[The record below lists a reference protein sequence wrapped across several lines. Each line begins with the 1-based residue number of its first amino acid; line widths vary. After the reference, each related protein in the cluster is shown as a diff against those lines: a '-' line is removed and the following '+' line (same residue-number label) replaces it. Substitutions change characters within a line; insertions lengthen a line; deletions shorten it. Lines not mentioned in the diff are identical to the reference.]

1 MEEEEPTMTIN
12 DVIQEEEESTA
23 MVLGGLERSFL
34 EKCTYS
40 EGYLPRQALY
50 LCETCYQTTK
60 KWAGICYACS
70 ETCHADH
77 DIIELH
83 TKRNFRCDCG
93 NERFN
98 GVSVCQLCEEK
109 DPENCKNEYNH
120 NFEGLFCNCNR
131 PYPDPEYAGNE
142 EMVQCTVC
150 EDWFHLEHMG
160 MPEDFKLS
168 ESILE
173 TVCNKCVEKHPFL
186 WLYYY
191 SQKKLE
197 LKENEEEN
205 EERPA
210 KRPRSDDSVPPTNYT
225 AETSACRIPSVLSC
239 CGVDKLDVPRY
250 EISKLEVNGF
260 KFPSPLFWQNNWRTE
275 TLCSCDSCKSM
286 LMCRGIIFLLD
297 EKDSVSEYMN
307 VGLTRFRAFV
317 EEREEEDKR
326 MLLQLPRPQA
336 IEFAHSV
343 NHFKAALGQ
352 FLASE
357 SRNGVITKAAVT
369 RFFED
374 FRRNLE
380 DR

>member
-1 MEEEEPTMTIN
+1 MEEEEPTLTIN

-23 MVLGGLERSFL
+23 MVLGGLEQSFL

-40 EGYLPRQALY
+40 KGYLPRQALY
-50 LCETCYQTTK
+50 FCETCYQTTK
-60 KWAGICYACS
+60 RRAGICYACS
-70 ETCHADH
+70 ETCHVDH

-98 GVSVCQLCEEK
+98 GISTCQLSEQK
-109 DPENCKNEYNH
+109 DPENVKNEYNH

-131 PYPDPEYAGNE
+131 PYPDPDYSGNE
-142 EMVQCTVC
+142 EMFQCIVC
-150 EDWFHLEHMG
+150 EDWFHLEHIG
-160 MPEDFKLS
+160 LS
-168 ESILE
+168 NDSKVDENILE
-173 TVCNKCVEKHPFL
+173 TICNKCVEKHPFL

-197 LKENEEEN
+197 LKENEEDN
-205 EERPA
+205 EECPS
-210 KRPRSDDSVPPTNYT
+210 KRLRLDDFISSNNST
-225 AETSACRIPSVLSC
+225 AEVEACRVPSILSS
-239 CGVDKLDVPRY
+239 CGVDKLDVSKD
-250 EISKLEVNGF
+250 EISKLKVNGF
-260 KFPSPLFWQNNWRTE
+260 KFPSALFWQNDWRTE
-275 TLCSCDSCKSM
+275 TLCSCDTCKIM
-286 LMCRGIIFLLD
+286 LKERGLIFLLD
-297 EKDSVSEYMN
+297 SKDSVSDYMD

-317 EEREEEDKR
+317 EEREKEDKR

-343 NHFKAALGQ
+343 NNFKAALGQ
-352 FLASE
+352 FLATE

-374 FRRNLE
+374 FRKTLE